1 MGSPTVSILSRGTDV
16 LEREGTSPEY
26 HADDLIVVRDTRNRS
41 ARGAITGM
49 ILGAGLWGAILVMA
63 GVIKL

>member
-1 MGSPTVSILSRGTDV
+1 MGSPTVSMLSRSTDV
-16 LEREGTSPEY
+16 LEREGTSREY
-26 HADDLIVVRDTRNRS
+26 HAYDLITVRDTRNRS